1 MKKLMTALAAVV
13 LASSAHAGLTQ
24 VGLGTTTI
32 SDNSD
37 ESFLMK
43 LAAGTYTVSYSL
55 DGSNLTKFAQTWL
68 SKDGNRSWTDS
79 RDFRLGSISNGGTHA
94 ADSFTFTLTKADRVY
109 FNVDALR
116 AQNLG
121 YSGTLTVTAVP
132 EPGSTAL
139 FLAGLGALGLLARR
153 RRA

>member
-13 LASSAHAGLTQ
+13 LASGAHAGLTN
-24 VGLGTTTI
+24 VGLGSNAI

-37 ESFLMK
+37 ESFLMT
-43 LAAGTYTVSYSL
+43 LAAGTYTVSYSVA
-55 DGSNLTKFAQTWL
+55 GSNLTKFAQTWL
-68 SKDGNRSWTDS
+68 SFDGNRSWTDGT
-79 RDFRLGSISNGGTHA
+79 DFKLGSIAPGGASA
-94 ADSFTFTLTKADRVY
+94 ADTFTFTLNKADRVY

-132 EPGSTAL
+132 EPASTAL

>member
-1 MKKLMTALAAVV
+1 MKRLYGALAALA
-13 LASSAHAGLTQ
+13 LASSAHAGLTH

-32 SDNSD
+32 SDSSD

-55 DGSNLTKFAQTWL
+55 GGSNLTKFAQTWL

-79 RDFRLGSISNGGTHA
+79 SDFKLGSITSGGTQA
-94 ADSFTFTLTKADRVY
+94 SDTFTFTLTKADRVY

-116 AQNLG
+116 AKNLG

-132 EPGSTAL
+132 EPTSTAL

-153 RRA
+153 RRI